1 MLQRPLLKYKKIPLL
16 FNSRAFA
23 SIGSLSSPSSQPAQP
38 LPHQH
43 LSLHKT
49 PSELASRL
57 VSTHLLLTR
66 WALELQEKEPKKEG
80 EERVG
85 ETYKT
90 SDAQESLKK
99 CIEHVGGKIAF
110 TPIESKKI
118 LKTGLGEWGSEDL
131 FSLEMRWES
140 LGMLLWSL
148 RILKDVPG

>member
-1 MLQRPLLKYKKIPLL
+1 MIHQRLLKYKQIRLI
-16 FNSRAFA
+16 FHSRPFA
-23 SIGSLSSPSSQPAQP
+23 SIGTLSPNPSQPLA
-38 LPHQH
+38 HQH
-43 LSLHKT
+43 LSLQKT

-80 EERVG
+80 EEAKVVG
-85 ETYKT
+85 EKTYKT

-99 CIEHVGGKIAF
+99 CIEHVGGRVAF
-110 TPIESKKI
+110 TPIESQKI

-140 LGMLLWSL
+140 MGMLLWSL